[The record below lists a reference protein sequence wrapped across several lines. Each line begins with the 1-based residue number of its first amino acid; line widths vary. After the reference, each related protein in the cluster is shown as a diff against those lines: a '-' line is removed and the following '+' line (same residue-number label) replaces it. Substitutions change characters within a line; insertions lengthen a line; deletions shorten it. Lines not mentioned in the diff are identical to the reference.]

1 MMASTPPL
9 QSTIHT
15 PPTPLYGAR
24 YDPYQPYATRKS
36 TRHSTQRTQRATQT
50 PPPQPSD
57 SESRFLSASISK
69 LRSTVQQVPET
80 YSPPSS
86 THTSPQKRPFENK
99 NLKISKDISVVK
111 DLILPIDSGRL
122 DHFQGSN
129 ITLPL
134 DQPPVETSANMLP
147 TPAKTPRKKPIPA
160 SAIAPTARV
169 LFSIQSETVEE
180 VIPIPRK
187 RGRKKRNVGFAIDS
201 FMGDDGS
208 YSEDNIQI
216 FTDSKEKVPELDPNE
231 DNPFYDNSS
240 HANLYKK
247 LPNVKN
253 DRKRKERA
261 SVSENKEIEEAFK
274 REEGMVYVLYDSK

>member
-9 QSTIHT
+9 QSIIHT

-24 YDPYQPYATRKS
+24 HDSYQPYATRKS

-69 LRSTVQQVPET
+69 LGSTVQQVPET

-86 THTSPQKRPFENK
+86 THTSPQKRRFK
-99 NLKISKDISVVK
+99 NRNLETFRDTSGVK

-122 DHFQGSN
+122 DQFQGSN
-129 ITLPL
+129 ISLPL
-134 DQPPVETSANMLP
+134 DQPPIQTSANMLP
-147 TPAKTPRKKPIPA
+147 TPAKTPRQKPIPA
-160 SAIAPTARV
+160 SAIVPTARV
-169 LFSIQSETVEE
+169 LFSNQSEIFKE
-180 VIPIPRK
+180 VNPIPRK
-187 RGRKKRNVGFAIDS
+187 RGRNRRNVGFVIDS
-201 FMGDDGS
+201 SIGDDGS

-216 FTDSKEKVPELDPNE
+216 FTDSKEKIPELDPNE

-247 LPNVKN
+247 LPNIKN
-253 DRKRKERA
+253 DRKRKVRA
-261 SVSENKEIEEAFK
+261 GISENKEVEEAFK